1 MKKILILF
9 CFIGMLS
16 YGCQEEFNTPVQK
29 EGEVN
34 GQVTDIKITGTP
46 GGAVLT
52 YNLPKDYNL
61 QYVMAE
67 VPTGDNRGVAYFKG
81 SAYNNKIEIEGLSDD
96 SERVVK
102 IYAVSKAEIKSAPVE
117 VKVKPLSPP
126 FQEVFKSLQFMA
138 DFGGVNMKF
147 DNPTGADLGFL
158 LEVEQ
163 GGEWKLYQG
172 GYYTQMKNGNHT
184 FRGMEAEPMKFAL
197 SVRNRWGHTSE
208 KKYFTLT
215 PLFEKMLDKGLFKDL
230 TLPGDSPIYT
240 TEWNIAKRF
249 AWDGTWS
256 SDFSYPNNY
265 GNWLNVSTNAVNDGQ
280 PTHITIDLGVKAK
293 LSRFRVNHYYRF
305 IDKSMRRYEIWGRT
319 DAPTDGSWD
328 GWVKMTSY
336 EQKKPSGLPGES
348 YTAED
353 AEVWLAGDN
362 GDFSADLPPVRYI
375 RVKCFENWSGTAN
388 LNFAEITFWG
398 DDKF

>member
-1 MKKILILF
+1 MKKILVLF
-9 CFIGMLS
+9 YLIGVFS
-16 YGCQEEFNTPVQK
+16 YGCQEEFNTPIQK
-29 EGEVN
+29 DGEVN
-34 GQVTDIKITGTP
+34 GQVTDVNFTSTP

-52 YNLPKDYNL
+52 YNIPKDYNL

-67 VPTGDNRGVAYFKG
+67 VPTGDSRGTIFFKG
-81 SAYNNKIEIEGLSDD
+81 SAYNNTIEIEGLSDD

-102 IYAVSKAEIKSAPVE
+102 IYAVSKSEVKSQPVEIKI
-117 VKVKPLSPP
+117 KPLSPP
-126 FQEVFKSLQFMA
+126 FQEVFKSLQFRP

-147 DNPTGADLGFL
+147 ENPTGADLGFL
-158 LEVEQ
+158 LEVEED
-163 GGEWKLYQG
+163 GEWKLYQG
-172 GYYTQMKNGNHT
+172 GYYSQMKEGNHT
-184 FRGMEAEPMKFAL
+184 FRGMNAEPMKFAL

-208 KKYFTLT
+208 RTYFTLT
-215 PLFEKMLDKGLFKDL
+215 PLFEKMLDKSLFKDL

-249 AWDGTWS
+249 VWDGTWS
-256 SDFSYPNNY
+256 SDFNNPY
-265 GNWLNVSTNAVNDGQ
+265 GNWLNVSTNAINDGQ

-293 LSRFRVNHYYRF
+293 MSRFRINHYYRF
-305 IDKSMRRYEIWGRT
+305 IDRGMRRYEIWGRT
-319 DAPTDGSWD
+319 ETPTDGSWD
-328 GWVKMTSY
+328 GWVKMISY

-353 AEVWLAGDN
+353 AEVWRAGDN
-362 GDFSADLPPVRYI
+362 GDFSSDLPPVRYI
-375 RVKCFENWSGTAN
+375 RVRCLENWSGTAN